1 MRRVRL
7 IGAIT
12 LSACITTSATWGAE
26 ALETRGTLDAVTVY
40 RGQALVTRVIEIAGP
55 PGLREIVVTDLP
67 EHAIP
72 ESLYAE
78 SSGQVEV
85 RSVLFRE
92 RAVMQDVRE
101 EVRKI
106 DDQIRALGDLIAANQ
121 QRVNLLNERRVMVE
135 KLEQFTAPTASV
147 ELTKGVLDPKAL
159 KDMADYLSQQ
169 RQSIS
174 EDDLKFRLERRDL
187 DEQMV
192 LLQRQRQEVAG
203 ASARTSRE
211 ALIFANVIQADARL
225 ELRYLVNNAS
235 WTPSYS
241 VRAADE
247 RDDVVV
253 EYYASIQQGSGENWA
268 DVQMTLSTA
277 TPSLASRAPM
287 LEPLQLSLA
296 SMEDEKAAQ
305 YAKGDFWAARKELVD
320 RQQELEQSRGR
331 AGVPQSQ
338 TASGNPPP
346 APPPPGMSGSGMGGG
361 MPGEAY
367 LDLLDANIAFDK
379 SLNAVACDIQLLEL
393 ANNDITRDQNG
404 QLKFGREEAISVT
417 YLLPSRTSLP
427 SRADRQLVQ
436 IASLPMDAEFYRL
449 ASPVLTRQ
457 VYEEALVTNTSD
469 LVLLAGPVASYVAGE
484 FVGHGNIPTIASG
497 ESFTVGLGIDS
508 SLRASR
514 ELLDKSESIQGGNRV
529 VELSY
534 RLTIENFN
542 SHDAAIRLMD
552 RMPMSKGADVK
563 VTLVNASAD
572 LSDDTA
578 YRSTD
583 HKKGLL
589 RWDLDVPQAA
599 KGTEAVV
606 VDYQLRVE
614 YDKQMSVTGLAMATP

>member
-1 MRRVRL
+1 MRRIGL

-12 LSACITTSATWGAE
+12 VSACITTTMTWAAE

-40 RGQALVTRVIEIAGP
+40 RGQALATRVIDIAGP
-55 PGLREIVVTDLP
+55 AGLREIVVTDLP
-67 EHAIP
+67 EHVVAA
-72 ESLYAE
+72 SLYAE
-78 SSGQVEV
+78 SSGEVEV
-85 RSVLFRE
+85 RSVLYRE
-92 RAVMQDVRE
+92 RAMIQDVRE

-106 DDQIRALGDLIAANQ
+106 DEQIRALGDQIAANQ
-121 QRVNLLNERRVMVE
+121 QRVNLLNERRAMVE
-135 KLEQFTAPTASV
+135 KLEQFTAPTASI
-147 ELTKGVLDPKAL
+147 ELTKGVLDPKTL
-159 KDMADYLSQQ
+159 KDMADYLFQQ

-174 EDDLKFRLERRDL
+174 DDDLKFRLERRDL
-187 DEQMV
+187 DEQLA
-192 LLQRQRQEVAG
+192 LLQRQRNEIAG
-203 ASARTSRE
+203 GSARTSRE
-211 ALIFANVIQADARL
+211 ALIFANVTKPDAKL
-225 ELRYLVNNAS
+225 QLRYLVNNAS
-235 WTPSYS
+235 WSPSYS
-241 VRAADE
+241 VRASDE
-247 RDDVVV
+247 RDEVIV
-253 EYYASIQQGSGENWA
+253 EYYASIQQASGESWN

-305 YAKGDFWAARKELVD
+305 YAKGDFWAARKELGQ
-320 RQQELEQSRGR
+320 RQQEIEQSRGR
-331 AGVPQSQ
+331 ADGPRSQ
-338 TASGNPPP
+338 TAEPM
-346 APPPPGMSGSGMGGG
+346 PPPGQAGGG
-361 MPGEAY
+361 GGFAGGIPGEAY
-367 LDLLDANIAFDK
+367 LGLLDK
-379 SLNAVACDIQLLEL
+379 SLNSVACDIQLLEL
-393 ANNDITRDQNG
+393 ANNDITRDQAG
-404 QLKFGREEAISVT
+404 QLKDGREEAISVT

-457 VYEEALVTNTSD
+457 VYKEALVTNTSA
-469 LVLLAGPVASYVAGE
+469 LVMLAGPVASYVAGE
-484 FVGHGNIPTIASG
+484 FVGHGEIPTIASG

-514 ELLDKSESIQGGNRV
+514 ELVDKSESVQGGNRV

-563 VTLVNASAD
+563 VTLVKASAE
-572 LSDDTA
+572 LSDDTT
-578 YRSTD
+578 YRAAD

-589 RWDLDVPQAA
+589 RWDVDVPQAA
-599 KGTEAVV
+599 KGAEAVV
-606 VDYQLRVE
+606 VDYHLRVE